1 MLPRSALSGYG
12 GVQLESMVHGA
23 SGVGLVVLLYDTLT
37 DELTQAQLL
46 LANKKYQDCGRH
58 CAKAL
63 TILAGLRETL
73 DFERGEPVSSQLLA
87 FYNAVTSKIMAAQV
101 RRDPS
106 GLAQAIELI
115 TSVRDAWRQ
124 LAANQG
130 SPGLTKVTAI
140 RRVDDLQSSAAA
152 PSGAG
157 VAAVC

>member
-23 SGVGLVVLLYDTLT
+23 SGVGLVVLLYDTLI

-46 LANKKYQDCGRH
+46 LSDKKYQDCGRR

-63 TILAGLRETL
+63 TIVAGLRETL
-73 DFERGEPVSSQLLA
+73 DFENGEPVAGKLLA
-87 FYNAVTSKIMAAQV
+87 FYNALTSKIMGAQV
-101 RRDPS
+101 RRDAACL
-106 GLAQAIELI
+106 GEA
-115 TSVRDAWRQ
+115 VQ
-124 LAANQG
+124 LAASVREAWRHLEKSRGAQ
-130 SPGLTKVTAI
+130 SSTKVTAI
-140 RRVDDLQSSAAA
+140 RLVDGLQSSAVA

>member
-1 MLPRSALSGYG
+1 
-12 GVQLESMVHGA
+12 MVHGA
-23 SGVGLVVLLYDTLT
+23 TGVGLVVLLYDTLV

-73 DFERGEPVSSQLLA
+73 DFERGEPVSGRLLA
-87 FYNAVTSKIMAAQV
+87 FYNAVTSKIMGAQV
-101 RRDPS
+101 RRDPTC
-106 GLAQAIELI
+106 LAQAIELVA
-115 TSVRDAWRQ
+115 SVRDAWRQ
-124 LAANQG
+124 LAASQG
-130 SPGLTKVTAI
+130 SSGPTKVTAI
-140 RRVDDLQSSAAA
+140 RCVDGLQSSAAA